1 MKKTYQIHE
10 VSRELQIHESTIR
23 RLEQRGLIKP
33 SRTLTNHRIFTE
45 EDISKI
51 REIYE
56 SKKA

>member
-10 VSRELQIHESTIR
+10 VGEELKIHESTIR
-23 RLEQRGLIKP
+23 RLEKRGLIHP
-33 SRTLTNHRIFTE
+33 SRTLTGHRIFTE

-56 SKKA
+56 SKKS